1 MIGDDASTQATGPAR
16 PATEIEE
23 LHRSIV
29 PPPFAQRLVGR
40 GKRRLGD
47 AFGLTQ
53 YGVNLTALQPGAQS
67 ALRHWHSH
75 EDEFIYVLSGELVL
89 VTDRGEQ
96 TVSPGMVAGFPAGS
110 TDAHYLVNRSDQAA
124 SFLEI
129 GSRNPSDIASYPDDD
144 LAWQRIDG
152 QLRAHHKDGRSY

>member
-1 MIGDDASTQATGPAR
+1 MSSSSPTQATGPAR

-29 PPPFAQRLVGR
+29 PPEFARRLVGR

-53 YGVNLTALQPGAQS
+53 FGVNLTTLQPGAQS

-75 EDEFIYVLSGELVL
+75 EDEFIYLLSGELVL

-96 TVSPGMVAGFPAGS
+96 TLSPGMAAGFPAGA
-110 TDAHYLVNRSDQAA
+110 TDAHYLVNRTAQAA

-129 GSRNPSDIASYPDDD
+129 GSRDPNDLASYPDDD
-144 LAWQRIDG
+144 LAWQRVDG